1 MVLGADVIRFIALR
15 LAEGV
20 VTLLLSSFLIF
31 GALYLAPGDPLGY
44 LIGNRTL
51 APEAITALR
60 AHYRLDDPF
69 LTRWFGWIGD
79 VLTGQL
85 GQSITYRDE
94 VSALLGPR
102 LTTTAALI
110 AYSMV
115 VILVVG
121 VGLGIVAALA
131 RRTVSDLI
139 LAATSVGVAVPSF
152 VAAAVLI
159 FVFAV
164 TLGWFPTFG
173 SGEGVVDRIHH
184 LTLPVLAL
192 TLASGSYVIRV
203 TRAALREEAAREHVK
218 SATARGLPR
227 RTIVTKHVLRN
238 GLTPVAT
245 VVGLTLTS
253 LIVGSVVVERAFALD
268 GIGSLLTEAVAKKDF
283 AVVQAVSLLLIAV
296 VVVVVLV
303 VDILQVVIDPRV
315 RSRFG
320 VGA

>member
-1 MVLGADVIRFIALR
+1 MIRFVAVR

-20 VTLLLSSFLIF
+20 LTLLVSSFLIF
-31 GALYLAPGDPLGY
+31 SALYVAPGDPLGY

-51 APEAITALR
+51 APEAVTALR
-60 AHYRLDDPF
+60 EHYRLDDPF
-69 LTRWFGWIGD
+69 LTRWFSWIGD

-85 GQSITYRDE
+85 GQSITYRAE
-94 VSALLGPR
+94 VSALLEPR

-110 AYSMV
+110 TYSMV
-115 VILVVG
+115 VIILVG

-131 RRTVSDLI
+131 HRTIGDVI

-152 VAAAVLI
+152 VAAAVFI

-173 SGEGVVDRIHH
+173 SGSGVADRIHH

-203 TRAALREEAAREHVK
+203 TRAALREEAARDHVR

-227 RTIVTKHVLRN
+227 RTIIAKHILRN

-253 LIVGSVVVERAFALD
+253 LVVGSVVVERAFALD

-283 AVVQAVSLLLIAV
+283 AVVQAVSLLLIVV
-296 VVVVVLV
+296 VVVVVLI
-303 VDILQVVIDPRV
+303 VDVAQVLIDPRV
-315 RSRFG
+315 RQRFG
-320 VGA
+320 IGA